1 MMVPAV
7 RQEIRIKAV
16 IVVFEH
22 AAASQATWSSKNRV
36 RAAPW
41 RARGTAAATAPCSG
55 QATRGAA
62 ASSSARTVHGDRQ
75 LPLPGTVAG
84 VFLVP
89 VHALDHRVFAAG
101 HRGP

>member
-22 AAASQATWSSKNRV
+22 AAASQATWSSKSRV

-41 RARGTAAATAPCSG
+41 RARRRRHSPAAACRRSRTGWPAAC
-55 QATRGAA
+55 AA
-62 ASSSARTVHGDRQ
+62 ARAR
-75 LPLPGTVAG
+75 
-84 VFLVP
+84 
-89 VHALDHRVFAAG
+89 
-101 HRGP
+101 